1 MEQCI
6 AQSLRDGG
14 PYDLKLERFLEAV
27 YCESTQLSYHAL
39 VGTRKQSVS
48 DVEQVFSSRVLE
60 FFESKGYSEEA
71 KYVRVIRN
79 WRRATDERGLT
90 DEQRSEFNQDLLSYI
105 LDELMPWHSKSQ
117 LRDFSLLEV
126 ISYFGALVYV

>member
-1 MEQCI
+1 MEEVH
-6 AQSLRDGG
+6 S
-14 PYDLKLERFLEAV
+14 
-27 YCESTQLSYHAL
+27 ESTQLSYHAL

-48 DVEQVFSSRVLE
+48 DVEQVFSSSVLE
-60 FFESKGYSEEA
+60 FFESKCYSEEA

-90 DEQRSEFNQDLLSYI
+90 DEQRSEFNQDLLLCI
-105 LDELMPWHSKSQ
+105 LDELMPWHSKPQ

-126 ISYFGALVYV
+126 NRYFIVLVDC